1 MTAVSTDDLEDPLK
15 YDVQIHT
22 STAGDAASLK
32 TSLRDCHRR
41 EPRTPSGK
49 QASCTGSVALTNGTT
64 YYRRARATNAAGIS
78 SAWSTL
84 TPFTVD
90 TSKPAAPALTSTYP
104 NGQWAVATDAQGL
117 AHVTASTSD
126 ADARSINW
134 SINDQ
139 EFTKTTARV
148 GAGTADLSFT
158 PQAGSSRYVIY
169 ARAIDRAGNIGPT
182 SSLHRPARHR
192 PLRGTGGQHHRD
204 AERPQRPR
212 SVRSRHQPHTRDSGR
227 RRAHRRGCDLRL
239 RGLLLHVVDAHCLL
253 LNCSRGEHRASWTLP
268 AGALTP
274 GRSYNYRVRVRDAT
288 HTSPWTQGRTV
299 TIDVPTSV
307 TELRSAPGPE
317 GLLISARSGR
327 PSQHA
332 IDMRFF
338 LWDGA
343 GTALNGAHRSSRRAP
358 TMTSQ
363 ATITPAIAALGSS
376 IQWAA
381 QACVPSTAICSAV
394 TARKSA
400 TNQSASFTTQTVT
413 IPRSALSLAS
423 ASVDPADCASGS
435 CALQSSAVRLGGS
448 NYVFV
453 KANAASLVPVDAEI
467 VEATANLAGLSLQSV
482 VRDARRECDAGFR
495 QLGDQ

>member
-1 MTAVSTDDLEDPLK
+1 MD
-15 YDVQIHT
+15 
-22 STAGDAASLK
+22 
-32 TSLRDCHRR
+32 
-41 EPRTPSGK
+41 
-49 QASCTGSVALTNGTT
+49 
-64 YYRRARATNAAGIS
+64 
-78 SAWSTL
+78 
-84 TPFTVD
+84 
-90 TSKPAAPALTSTYP
+90 
-104 NGQWAVATDAQGL
+104 
-117 AHVTASTSD
+117 
-126 ADARSINW
+126 
-134 SINDQ
+134 
-139 EFTKTTARV
+139 
-148 GAGTADLSFT
+148 
-158 PQAGSSRYVIY
+158 
-169 ARAIDRAGNIGPT
+169 
-182 SSLHRPARHR
+182 
-192 PLRGTGGQHHRD
+192 
-204 AERPQRPR
+204 
-212 SVRSRHQPHTRDSGR
+212 
-227 RRAHRRGCDLRL
+227 
-239 RGLLLHVVDAHCLL
+239 
-253 LNCSRGEHRASWTLP
+253 
-268 AGALTP
+268 TP
-274 GRSYNYRVRVRDAT
+274 GRGTDPWAFVHYRVRVRDAT

-343 GTALNGAHRSSRRAP
+343 GTALNGGAPIISSG
-358 TMTSQ
+358 SNDDELQ